1 MSNEKN
7 QGARIDYKAK
17 SKKLLR
23 QYYEIAEALV
33 EKAHVLATSG
43 DDVRGNEERE
53 GLSTLMH
60 SAEKAIGEIVR
71 LTPMCGT
78 LDDKDSI
85 FRGVDFNLPEYDK
98 SLDNN

>member
-1 MSNEKN
+1 MLQDAYAIGVS
-7 QGARIDYKAK
+7 AM
-17 SKKLLR
+17 
-23 QYYEIAEALV
+23 AEARAL
-33 EKAHVLATSG
+33 T
-43 DDVRGNEERE
+43 DDKIKE
-53 GLSTLMH
+53 GVAGWMH
-60 SAEKAIGEIVR
+60 IAEKAIGEIVR